1 MTDTLQ
7 LQLHIAQHQA
17 NELTDC
23 LLAYQSQD
31 QPGLVF
37 STSLMR
43 DYQLSQGEMTAREQ
57 VQGYQHAQLYF
68 IQVPANQLEDLL
80 AYLRQNLPRLVI
92 QYQVVPVLQNGRV

>member
-1 MTDTLQ
+1 MAQTLQ
-7 LQLHIAQHQA
+7 LQLHIAQQQA

-23 LLAYQSQD
+23 LLAY

-43 DYQLSQGEMTAREQ
+43 DYQLSQGEMSAREQ

-68 IQVPANQLEDLL
+68 IQVPADQLDDLL

-92 QYQVVPVLQNGRV
+92 HYQVVPVLQNGRI